1 MLDVYGALCQRE
13 NARQTAYHLLRYALR
28 GADGGLLPEI
38 LREKNGKPWIPG
50 EPAFSL
56 AHTRTMALC
65 AVSDEPVGV
74 DAETIRP
81 FRPGVARLSLQA
93 AEQAWVAA
101 QPDFDRAF
109 LTLWTAKEAYVKLT
123 GAGLQWR
130 PKAVGL
136 GWEAGTLTVPG
147 TGLRF
152 ETMEHAGV
160 LITVCTALAEPVVWH
175 WSDPAAFFSDATDGC
190 ASSKDA

>member
-1 MLDVYGALCQRE
+1 MLDVYGAPCAPAE
-13 NARQTAYHLLRYALR
+13 ARRTAYALLRHAL
-28 GADGGLLPEI
+28 GGPDPLPEI
-38 LREKNGKPWIPG
+38 LREEQGKPWIPG
-50 EPAFSL
+50 GPAFSL

-74 DAETIRP
+74 DAETVRP
-81 FRPGVARLSLQA
+81 LRPGVARLSLQA
-93 AEQAWVAA
+93 HEQAWAAA

-136 GWEAGTLTVPG
+136 GWENGVLTVPG

-152 ETMEHAGV
+152 ETREHGGV
-160 LITVCTALAEPVVWH
+160 LITVCTGLAEPAAWH
-175 WSDPAAFFSDATDGC
+175 WPDPTKIFPDATAGC
-190 ASSKDA
+190 ANSKDA